1 MDKLR
6 VFHTS
11 DDFDNCGVWLYMS
24 LRELVYRVKAI
35 NLYLRS
41 SLSCFQSRTSNR
53 KTDPYTYLVL
63 KHPHSEAARGFPLT
77 LRHAAEQ

>member
-1 MDKLR
+1 MILTIAA
-6 VFHTS
+6 FGYICH
-11 DDFDNCGVWLYMS
+11 F
-24 LRELVYRVKAI
+24 A

-41 SLSCFQSRTSNR
+41 SLSRFQSRTSNI